1 MMWCSASYFSAIFE
15 AADDSSTLFANFIE
29 TALIFRSGFTLRS
42 NDKTNVESTP
52 PLIATETSLEFID
65 FNLVSISSNI
75 EFSIKSRFGDP
86 LVDSKSFQVFLGKF
100 GFMDGSYLRVR
111 IFTTDELEISTT

>member
-1 MMWCSASYFSAIFE
+1 MTWCSALYFSAIFD
-15 AADDSSTLFANFIE
+15 AVDDSSTLFANFIE
-29 TALIFRSGFTLRS
+29 TALIFRSGFALRS
-42 NDKTNVESTP
+42 NDKTSVESTP
-52 PLIATETSLEFID
+52 PLIAIETSFEFID

-100 GFMDGSYLRVR
+100 GLLMDH
-111 IFTTDELEISTT
+111 T